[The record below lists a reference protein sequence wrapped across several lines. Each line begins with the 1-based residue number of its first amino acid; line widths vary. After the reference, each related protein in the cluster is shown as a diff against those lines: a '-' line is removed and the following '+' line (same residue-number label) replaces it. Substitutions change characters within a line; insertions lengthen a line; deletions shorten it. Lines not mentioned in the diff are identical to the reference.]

1 MSSVWSSGRS
11 SVAISGTQSSPRRV
25 REDISRNQSSVAISG
40 TQSSPHRQVRL
51 VRVHAAEHE
60 RCSVRRR
67 ALGVDAADR
76 AVPVGC
82 DGRRSEH
89 VHARGNQ
96 GGRGV
101 ADRAVPFPKGPGHA
115 ERDGDVRAGGGD
127 RARVGLGGRGL
138 HTQRGERWDAVV
150 STCMQGQ
157 VIRCTQRT
165 CSRSA
170 CAWKPAQFWKL

>member
-1 MSSVWSSGRS
+1 MNHLMRE
-11 SVAISGTQSSPRRV
+11 AITEV
-25 REDISRNQSSVAISG
+25 ISRNQSSVAISG

-51 VRVHAAEHE
+51 VRVHATEHE

-67 ALGVDAADR
+67 ALGVD
-76 AVPVGC
+76 
-82 DGRRSEH
+82 
-89 VHARGNQ
+89 
-96 GGRGV
+96 
-101 ADRAVPFPKGPGHA
+101 A